1 MSSAAAREAGN
12 LRDAIRTAVLT
23 DNPAETDWRY
33 SGPKSVD
40 GARRCAY
47 GASRWFTSERK
58 GFAQLESFHDS
69 LPMRLYRAL
78 NSDAD
83 VRQVFSEFGLTE
95 QQWRVLRVLWERGS
109 VPLSCLASATLIP
122 APSLVGV
129 VDGARGGLVAR
140 ERSTG
145 DRRVVYIYAT
155 EQGQSLE
162 ASVRPRVDAVY
173 AQLMDQIEPKCGAN

>member
-1 MSSAAAREAGN
+1 M
-12 LRDAIRTAVLT
+12 
-23 DNPAETDWRY
+23 
-33 SGPKSVD
+33 
-40 GARRCAY
+40 
-47 GASRWFTSERK
+47 
-58 GFAQLESFHDS
+58 ESFHDS

-78 NSDAD
+78 DA
-83 VRQVFSEFGLTE
+83 VMPAFRQVFSEFGLTE

-109 VPLSCLASATLIP
+109 VPLSSLASATLIP

-129 VDGARGGLVAR
+129 VDRLTRNGLVAR

-145 DRRVVYIYAT
+145 DRRVVYIHAT

-173 AQLMDQIEPKCGAN
+173 AQLMDQIEPKVWRELNISLDQLTESLSTNPDDERSTAPRTKEA